1 MQKDLVFVP
10 HHHARGLHCVGW
22 LIALLITLVA
32 PTVALAQTPSA
43 SFAGVYKAWSST
55 PEGGVIDSTL
65 YLNLDGSALLVDA
78 PLSGAPPTTRT
89 GQWAPGGTGVILTLT
104 GSAAGALPQP
114 IVVNLD
120 ASAGQPLVTLPGD
133 TALDGRSWRFYAFP
147 YLAENRDALSYNADI
162 ATGVITTGGL
172 AGVYKTIAPNAAGG
186 WSEVTLTLYPD
197 FRAILARNALD
208 GRSPSLTYGAWQD
221 IGGQPLLTF
230 TETDGATFAAPVE
243 LSFAVENGRLR
254 GQSTAAGDL
263 ADLVGAPFYRVEGLA
278 NAVAVAPTG
287 EAGATGAT
295 PPGIPPVAVPT
306 QPEIALQYD
315 PVFEAVPCPAEVPA
329 DANATCGY
337 LTVPE
342 NRRRTDSDTLRR
354 FAVTLAANADPA
366 ADPVIVLME
375 DAGVEMASLIE
386 WFATA
391 PVRARRPVILLAPRG
406 ETFSEPSLAC
416 PGAAGSSDR
425 QLASQALA
433 DCYNQLRQEGRDLAG
448 YTLEQSALDVID
460 LAEALAVTQ
469 INLVGSGRGAAV
481 VQLVAARQ
489 PVLVRSIVLES
500 LLPIGVNGAL
510 EAPVGAYDALRMVFA
525 DCARDA
531 ECAAAY
537 PDLEARFL
545 TGIDWYNETPT
556 PASIGFGDG
565 NAIARMIFAKLQRD
579 GGRDIPALVDALYTG
594 DFGVAC
600 ALAPVEG
607 GCQLPATGFNA
618 PASGITETVTLTDTT
633 ASVPPLLQSWR
644 EYFTNPTAPVGAEAE
659 TLDRIQRELGFATRE
674 ELVQFLDTLAVEN
687 FLPLLAATGTTT
699 QTASSQIGLSQI
711 GLSQIGSSQIGSPSV
726 TVRRDGM
733 GLTLACAEDAAHYT
747 IDDVQRVRN
756 RLPEQVAAELT
767 APAAALLEACTVWAA
782 PATATGDRV
791 LPILTPPT
799 LIMAGAHDPVTPARW
814 ARRAAAAF
822 ATPVVRVFANAG
834 HNLLQTPD
842 GCAQQALAV
851 FVARPGAAPN
861 LYCFRRQDATFALPS
876 P

>member
-1 MQKDLVFVP
+1 MQKDLPFILSRRRQPHVP
-10 HHHARGLHCVGW
+10 PRLGW

-32 PTVALAQTPSA
+32 PAVAVAQTPSA

-55 PEGGVIDSTL
+55 PEAGVIDSTL

-104 GSAAGALPQP
+104 SSATGALPQP

-133 TALDGRSWRFYAFP
+133 VALDGRNWRFYAFP

-162 ATGVITTGGL
+162 AAGAMTTGGL
-172 AGVYKTIAPNAAGG
+172 AGVYKAIAPNAAGG
-186 WSEVTLTLYPD
+186 WREVTLTLYPD

-230 TETDGATFAAPVE
+230 TETDGVPFAAPVE
-243 LSFAVENGRLR
+243 LSFAIENGRLR

-263 ADLVGAPFYRVEGLA
+263 ADLVGTPFYRVEGLA
-278 NAVAVAPTG
+278 SAVAVALTG
-287 EAGATGAT
+287 EAGATGVT
-295 PPGIPPVAVPT
+295 PPVAAPT

-315 PVFEAVPCPAEVPA
+315 PVFEAAPCPAELVV
-329 DANATCGY
+329 DASATCGY

-342 NRRRTDSDTLRR
+342 NRRRTDSGTIRR

-366 ADPVIVLME
+366 ADPVIVLTE
-375 DAGVEMASLIE
+375 GAGEEMATLIE

-391 PVRARRPVILLAPRG
+391 PVRARRSVILLAPRG
-406 ETFSEPSLAC
+406 EDFSEPSLAC
-416 PGAAGSSDR
+416 PDAVANSDR
-425 QLASQALA
+425 QLALQALA
-433 DCYNQLRQEGRDLAG
+433 DCYNRLRQEGRNLAG

-469 INLVGSGRGAAV
+469 VNLVGNGRGAAV
-481 VQLVAARQ
+481 AQLAAARQ
-489 PVLVRSIVLES
+489 PALVRSIVLES

-525 DCARDA
+525 DCARNAD
-531 ECAAAY
+531 CAAAY

-545 TGIDWYNETPT
+545 AVIDGYNQTPT

-565 NAIARMIFAKLQRD
+565 NAIARTIFARLERN
-579 GGRDIPALVDALYTG
+579 GGRDIPALVDAFYTG

-600 ALAPVEG
+600 ALAPVDG

-618 PASGITETVTLTDTT
+618 PASDITATVTLTESTILTEST
-633 ASVPPLLQSWR
+633 ASVAPPLQSWR
-644 EYFTNPTAPVGAEAE
+644 AYFTNPDAPQGAEAE

-687 FLPLLAATGTTT
+687 FLPLLAATGAPT
-699 QTASSQIGLSQI
+699 QTASAPATALS
-711 GLSQIGSSQIGSPSV
+711 PV
-726 TVRRDGM
+726 TVHHDGM
-733 GLTLACAEDAAHYT
+733 ALTLACAEDAAHYT
-747 IDDVQRVRN
+747 LDDVQRVRN
-756 RLPEQVAAELT
+756 RLPDQVAAELT
-767 APAAALLEACTVWAA
+767 APAALLLEQCAVWAA

-799 LIMAGAHDPVTPARW
+799 LIMAGAYDPVTPARW
-814 ARRAAAAF
+814 ARRAAADF
-822 ATPVVRVFANAG
+822 AAPVVRVFAGAG

-842 GCAQQALAV
+842 GCAQQTLAA
-851 FVARPGAAPN
+851 FVARPDAAPN
-861 LYCFRRQDATFALPS
+861 LYCFRRQDATFAMPS

>member
-1 MQKDLVFVP
+1 MQTDLLSTSLHWRQPRVL
-10 HHHARGLHCVGW
+10 HHLGW
-22 LIALLITLVA
+22 LMALLISLVTPA
-32 PTVALAQTPSA
+32 MAWAQTPSA

-55 PEGGVIDSTL
+55 PEAGVIDSTL

-104 GSAAGALPQP
+104 SSATGALPQP

-133 TALDGRSWRFYAFP
+133 VALDGRSWRFYAFP

-162 ATGVITTGGL
+162 AAGAMTTGGL
-172 AGVYKTIAPNAAGG
+172 AGVYKAIAPNAAGS

-230 TETDGATFAAPVE
+230 TETDGVPFAAPVE
-243 LSFAVENGRLR
+243 LSFAVANGRLR

-263 ADLVGAPFYRVEGLA
+263 ADLVGTPFYRVEGLA
-278 NAVAVAPTG
+278 SAVAVALTG
-287 EAGATGAT
+287 EAGALGVT
-295 PPGIPPVAVPT
+295 PPVAAPT

-315 PVFEAVPCPAEVPA
+315 PVFETAPCPAELTV
-329 DANATCGY
+329 DANTTCGY

-342 NRRRTDSDTLRR
+342 NRRRTDSGTIRR

-366 ADPVIVLME
+366 ADPVIVLAE
-375 DAGVEMASLIE
+375 DAGAEMATRIE
-386 WFATA
+386 WFASA
-391 PVRARRPVILLAPRG
+391 PVRARRTVILLAPRG
-406 ETFSEPSLAC
+406 EAFSEPSLAC
-416 PGAAGSSDR
+416 PDATASSDR
-425 QLASQALA
+425 QLTVQALA
-433 DCYNQLRQEGRDLAG
+433 DCYNRLRQEGRDLAG

-469 INLVGSGRGAAV
+469 VNLVGGGRGAAV
-481 VQLVAARQ
+481 AQLAATRQ
-489 PVLVRSIVLES
+489 PELVRSIVLES
-500 LLPIGVNGAL
+500 LLPVGVNGAL

-525 DCARDA
+525 DCARNAD
-531 ECAAAY
+531 CAAAY

-545 TGIDWYNETPT
+545 AAIDWYNQTPT

-565 NAIARMIFAKLQRD
+565 NAIARTVFAELERD
-579 GGRDIPALVDALYTG
+579 GGRNIPALVDAFYTG

-600 ALAPVEG
+600 TLAPVEG
-607 GCQLPATGFNA
+607 GCQLPANGFSA
-618 PASGITETVTLTDTT
+618 PAGGITATVTLTEST
-633 ASVPPLLQSWR
+633 ASVAAPLQSWR
-644 EYFTNPTAPVGAEAE
+644 EYFTNPDAPEGAEAE

-687 FLPLLAATGTTT
+687 FLPLLAATDAPT
-699 QTASSQIGLSQI
+699 QTASAPGTTSL
-711 GLSQIGSSQIGSPSV
+711 PMPV
-726 TVRRDGM
+726 YRDGM
-733 GLTLACAEDAAHYT
+733 ALTLACAEDAAHYT

-756 RLPEQVAAELT
+756 RLPEQIAAELT
-767 APAAALLEACTVWAA
+767 APAALLLEQCAVWAA
-782 PATATGDRV
+782 PATAAGDRV
-791 LPILTPPT
+791 LPMLTPPT
-799 LIMAGAHDPVTPARW
+799 LIMAGAYDPVTPARW
-814 ARRAAAAF
+814 ARRAAADF
-822 ATPVVRVFANAG
+822 ATPVVRVFAGAG
-834 HNLLQTPD
+834 HNLLQAPD
-842 GCAQQALAV
+842 GCAQQSLAT
-851 FVARPGAAPN
+851 FIARPGVAPN
-861 LYCFRRQDATFALPS
+861 LYCFRRQDTTFALPS